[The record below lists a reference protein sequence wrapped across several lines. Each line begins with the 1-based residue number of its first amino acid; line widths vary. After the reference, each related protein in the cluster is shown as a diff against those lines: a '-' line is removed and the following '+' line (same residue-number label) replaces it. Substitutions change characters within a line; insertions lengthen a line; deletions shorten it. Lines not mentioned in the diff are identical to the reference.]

1 MLRALAVA
9 GGFLTLLAGGEWALQ
24 AAALGR
30 PSSAELQL
38 VRTLRAL
45 SGEYRSQA
53 TLELDGHRYRA
64 VCNQAWYPHRRI
76 AQVVTARLGVL
87 TQVGDRLPAAGP
99 LQTGA
104 FELAGCP
111 RPLLRLLSSELAKG
125 ATVHFH
131 RANGV
136 YEVSLRPDELP
147 VDVFVAPASGL
158 PVRLTLN
165 GGSLDGTSRV
175 RYGAQT

>member
-1 MLRALAVA
+1 VFRAIAVA
-9 GGFLTLLAGGEWALQ
+9 GGLLALLAGGEWALQ

-30 PSSAELQL
+30 PAPAELQL

-45 SGEYRSQA
+45 SGEHHSQA
-53 TLELDGHRYRA
+53 TLVLDGRRYRA

-76 AQVVTARLGVL
+76 AQVVTARLGVI
-87 TQVGDRLPAAGP
+87 TQVGDRLRAAGP
-99 LQTGA
+99 LEAGA

-111 RPLLRLLSSELAKG
+111 RPLLRLLSAELAKG

-147 VDVFVAPASGL
+147 VDVFVAPGSHL

-165 GGSLDGTSRV
+165 GRSFDGTSRV

>member
-1 MLRALAVA
+1 MLRALVVA
-9 GGFLTLLAGGEWALQ
+9 ASLLSLLAGGEWALQ

-30 PSSAELQL
+30 PAPAELQL

-45 SGEYRSQA
+45 SGEHQSQA
-53 TLELDGHRYRA
+53 TLVLDGHRYRA
-64 VCNQAWYPHRRI
+64 VCNDAWYPHRRI
-76 AQVVTARLGVL
+76 AQVVTARLGVV
-87 TQVGDRLPAAGP
+87 TQVGDKLRAAGP
-99 LQTGA
+99 LETGA

-111 RPLLRLLSSELAKG
+111 RPLLKQLSAELAKG

-131 RANGV
+131 LANGV
-136 YEVSLRPDELP
+136 YELSLRPDALP

-165 GGSLDGTSRV
+165 GRSLDGTSHV

>member
-1 MLRALAVA
+1 MLRALVV
-9 GGFLTLLAGGEWALQ
+9 GTSLLSLLAGGEWALQ
-24 AAALGR
+24 AASLGR
-30 PSSAELQL
+30 PAPAELQL

-45 SGEYRSQA
+45 SGEHQSQA
-53 TLELDGHRYRA
+53 TLVLDGHRYRA
-64 VCNQAWYPHRRI
+64 VCNDAWYPHRRI
-76 AQVVTARLGVL
+76 AQVVTARLGVV
-87 TQVGDRLPAAGP
+87 TQVGDKLRAAGP
-99 LQTGA
+99 LETGA

-111 RPLLRLLSSELAKG
+111 RPLLKQLSAELAKG

-131 RANGV
+131 LANGV
-136 YEVSLRPDELP
+136 YELSLRPDALP

-165 GGSLDGTSRV
+165 GRSLDGTSHV

>member
-1 MLRALAVA
+1 VVA
-9 GGFLTLLAGGEWALQ
+9 GGLLLLLAGGEWALQ
-24 AAALGR
+24 VAALGR
-30 PSSAELQL
+30 PAPAELQL

-45 SGEYRSQA
+45 SGEHRSQA
-53 TLELDGHRYRA
+53 TLVLDGHRYRA

-76 AQVVTARLGVL
+76 AQVVTARLGVV
-87 TQVGDRLPAAGP
+87 TQVGGRLPAAVGP
-99 LQTGA
+99 LETGA

-111 RPLLRLLSSELAKG
+111 RPLLRLLSAELAKG
-125 ATVHFH
+125 ATVRFH

-136 YEVSLRPDELP
+136 YEVSLRPDQMP
-147 VDVFVAPASGL
+147 VDVFVAPASAL

-165 GGSLDGTSRV
+165 EGSLAGTSHV